1 MTLVVPESV
10 TLPDGATAQVKR
22 VVAAVIDGRL
32 TRVVY
37 TIEKANGAWADMEC
51 EEFTSPESSAAS
63 GDRGCRSTED
73 VTGNSAGESIST
85 LALSCCWESQQPPR

>member
-51 EEFTSPESSAAS
+51 EEFTSPE
-63 GDRGCRSTED
+63 
-73 VTGNSAGESIST
+73 
-85 LALSCCWESQQPPR
+85 